1 MRVRAALKPTV
12 VTVDTLRKRELRR
25 RMAAMP
31 AAEGLLPQQW
41 LVPNEGGVVAAD
53 RLHRRAAE
61 VLVAASSVQMETE
74 TDGLVEVWT
83 ISSDEGSIRASA
95 PRVRV
100 RDDML
105 MRCRLLI
112 DGRPYLVMV
121 NVADA
126 TGRSAER
133 ASITLNVIRVTLD
146 VQERAT
152 HRFEFEVNATL
163 TASVCDRIVPGEKLS
178 AVVRDVSEGGM
189 ALIVSDHRPR
199 PGDLYRL
206 DVRLFEGA
214 VQQDIRV
221 RSVRTGGHGTKVL
234 GCAFTAISPETVATV
249 SGLLG
254 RIDRPDDAPSVS
266 VREVLGIT
274 VDGDS
279 PDRSAQ
285 RYRSQAPKHT
295 VLGMTRRGSEAPT

>member
-1 MRVRAALKPTV
+1 
-12 VTVDTLRKRELRR
+12 
-25 RMAAMP
+25 MAAMP

-41 LVPNEGGVVAAD
+41 LVPNEGGVVASD
-53 RLHRRAAE
+53 GLHRRAAE
-61 VLVAASSVQMETE
+61 VLVTASSVQMETE

-95 PRVRV
+95 PRLRV

-121 NVADA
+121 TVADA

-133 ASITLNVIRVTLD
+133 ASITLNVMRVTLD

-152 HRFEFEVNATL
+152 HRFEVEVNATL
-163 TASVCDRIVPGEKLS
+163 TASVCDRIVPGEELS

-234 GCAFTAISPETVATV
+234 GCAFTAISPETLATV

-254 RIDRPDDAPSVS
+254 RIDRQDDAPSVS

-274 VDGDS
+274 GDVDGDS
-279 PDRSAQ
+279 PGRSAQ
-285 RYRSQAPKHT
+285 RHRSQTPKHT
-295 VLGMTRRGSEAPT
+295 VLGMTRRRSEAPT